1 MKQKSALNV
10 RQTMLVGLS
19 FLSICTFWQVYDS
32 IIPLILKNTFKISD
46 TVSGVV
52 MAADNVLALVLL
64 PVLGALSDRTH
75 TPIGRRMPYILC
87 GTVCAAI
94 IMSFIPVADR
104 MVSLPLFAVLLGAVL
119 LAMSSFRSP
128 AVALMPD
135 VTPKPLRSRANAIIN
150 LMGTIGGIIALALIA
165 VMVPKENPDYLALFL
180 TVAVLMV
187 VCVVVLF
194 LTVKENALHRKM
206 LTDSAAMGID
216 EGADQEEPGKGR
228 AMAPEVKKSLGFMLA
243 SIALWFMGYNA
254 VTTAFSRYAQIYW
267 GLEGGLFAYTLIVAQ
282 AAALIAYIPVGAFSA
297 RYGRKRTVQL
307 GVVLLGLAFGGA
319 RLFTTFSP
327 VILGLFAVAGVGWA
341 SINVNSYPMVVE
353 MSRGSDIGKY
363 TGLYYTFSMA
373 AQVLTPILSGWVLEH
388 MGYGWLFPY
397 ATLFVALS
405 FVTMWFVRHGD
416 SKPEAPKSKLE
427 AFADPEDL

>member
-1 MKQKSALNV
+1 MKPQKLDTKK
-10 RQTMLVGLS
+10 TMLVGLA
-19 FLSICTFWQVYDS
+19 FLSICTFWQIYDS
-32 IIPLILKNTFKISD
+32 IIPLILKNTFEISD
-46 TVSGVV
+46 TISGMV

-75 TPIGRRMPYILC
+75 TRIGRRMPYILC
-87 GTVCAAI
+87 GTAAAAV

-104 MVSLPLFAVLLGAVL
+104 TANLPLFAVLLCAVL
-119 LAMSSFRSP
+119 LAMSTYRSP

-150 LMGTIGGIIALALIA
+150 LMGTIGGIIALGLIA
-165 VMVPKENPDYLALFL
+165 VMVKKDAPNYQPLFL

-187 VCVVVLF
+187 ACVTVLF
-194 LTVKENALHRKM
+194 LTVRENALHRKM
-206 LTDSAAMGID
+206 LGDSAAMGID
-216 EGADQEEPGKGR
+216 EDAPRQEAGTGH
-228 AMAPEVKKSLGFMLA
+228 ALSPEVKKSLGFMLA

-282 AAALIAYIPVGAFSA
+282 AAALIAYIPVGAFSS
-297 RYGRKRTVQL
+297 RYGRKKT
-307 GVVLLGLAFGGA
+307 VLLGVILLAVAFGGA
-319 RLFTTFSP
+319 RLFRTFSP

-341 SINVNSYPMVVE
+341 AINVNSYPMVVE

-363 TGLYYTFSMA
+363 TGLYYSFSMA
-373 AQVLTPILSGWVLEH
+373 AQVVTPILSGWVLEH

-397 ATLFVALS
+397 ATLFVCLA
-405 FVTMWFVRHGD
+405 FVTMLFVRHGD
-416 SKPEAPKSKLE
+416 SRPEAPGSKLE